1 MIPGQR
7 IICVDADQV
16 QDQLKNGKI
25 YIVKSSVFCDTCDME
40 YIEIEGGSRDALFIT
55 RCDRCG
61 DTVVRDSK
69 RRYYSVNRFKTLNE
83 VDIETI
89 GSIKIDAKDIDVIL
103 DDILQ
108 LGIEN
113 VSKSALDLLTI
124 YAKQQQ

>member
-1 MIPGQR
+1 MIPGQL

-83 VDIETI
+83 VDSETI